1 VLCGLQP
8 RAGEVRVR
16 HSDVARYAQD
26 GGAHLMRTYRICRQI
41 GTRLAD
47 VSLSF
52 TDALTIVAP
61 SRDVAL
67 ERARKLVADS
77 RNLVAIATEN

>member
-1 VLCGLQP
+1 
-8 RAGEVRVR
+8 
-16 HSDVARYAQD
+16 
-26 GGAHLMRTYRICRQI
+26 MRTYRICRQI